1 MNQRNIIVLSGGD
14 SPERAVS
21 LDSGRAVA
29 QGLREAGH
37 SVAEVDLASP
47 SDLFKALRRESPDLF
62 FVALHGGW
70 GEDGHLQAVLD
81 MAGIPYTGSG
91 PVGCAVS
98 MDKVISKGVFS
109 SVGLDVPWGVEVR
122 RGESIDLTDDLGRW
136 GALVVKPCCGGST
149 VATSV
154 VSEFSSLQGA
164 LDSSWE
170 LEERALVEAYV
181 PGREVTVAVVDF
193 RGVPRALPAVEIVPE
208 GGFYDYRA
216 KYGGGSVY
224 TAPAVL
230 DPALGD
236 LLASQACAAHRAAG
250 CAIYSRVDFR
260 VDPDGRPWVLE
271 INTAPGM
278 TSNSLVPKAARAAG
292 YSFPELLDYLVEESM
307 ILRG

>member
-1 MNQRNIIVLSGGD
+1 MRQRDITVLFGGD

-29 QGLREAGH
+29 NGLREAGH
-37 SVAEVDLASP
+37 SVVEVDIVSP
-47 SDLFKALRRESPDLF
+47 SDLFKVLRRQIPDLF

-98 MDKVISKGVFS
+98 MDKAISKGLFS
-109 SVGLDVPWGVEVR
+109 SVGLDVPWGIEVR
-122 RGESIDLTDDLGRW
+122 KGESPDLTEELSRW
-136 GALVVKPCCGGST
+136 GSLVVKPCCGGST
-149 VATSV
+149 VGTSIV
-154 VSEFSSLQGA
+154 PEASGIQVA
-164 LDSSWE
+164 LESSWE
-170 LEERALVEAYV
+170 LEDRALVEAYI

-216 KYGGGSVY
+216 KYGGRSGY
-224 TAPAVL
+224 FAPAEL
-230 DPALGD
+230 DQGLAD
-236 LLASQACAAHRAAG
+236 LLASQACAAHRASG
-250 CAIYSRVDFR
+250 CSIYSRVDFR
-260 VDPDGRPWVLE
+260 VDPEGRPWVLE
-271 INTAPGM
+271 VNTAPGM

-292 YSFPELLDYLVEESM
+292 YSFPELLDYIVDESL